1 VALIRPFGLLAR
13 RTLVGPADSLGAELG
28 AFALVAGRR
37 HQESCRLGTGFRQRG
52 RAPPWPGA
60 LVGAGRVS
68 APVPRPLCARLDVA
82 AWSLEIR
89 PPDPELVG
97 HMGATD

>member
-1 VALIRPFGLLAR
+1 LVLSPWWLDGATRSPAGLELASASGGEPR
-13 RTLVGPADSLGAELG
+13 LDLVPLW
-28 AFALVAGRR
+28 VR
-37 HQESCRLGTGFRQRG
+37 
-52 RAPPWPGA
+52 
-60 LVGAGRVS
+60 GRVS